1 MPDKKPTNILESI
14 FYGVKITNENVVAL
28 SENLKD
34 VADKVA
40 AMQAQVNAMMVFLS
54 QPAPDQPNARGEEGA
69 EVVSSEQQTTE

>member
-1 MPDKKPTNILESI
+1 MPEKKPTNILESI

-40 AMQAQVNAMMVFLS
+40 AMQAQLNDVMAFFN
-54 QPAPDQPNARGEEGA
+54 QPAPEQPNARGEEGA
-69 EVVSSEQQTTE
+69 ETVSSEQ